1 MSYAEDK
8 ERASLTKEQRISELE
23 ARVAHYSKQAD
34 ANAQALD
41 ALAEVQRELADG
53 LDRVSRDGNKRSLT
67 LEEED
72 KALRIGRPYTPH
84 GDVLTGLQRDASDET
99 FYDAVMGLE
108 VRLRA
113 MSKSL
118 ASVLV
123 RCDDLVM
130 QGRIRALMVELD
142 GILIDWPAAC

>member
-41 ALAEVQRELADG
+41 ALAGVQRELADG

-84 GDVLTGLQRDASDET
+84 GDVLTGLQRDASDST

-108 VRLRA
+108 ARL
-113 MSKSL
+113 SEFNHSL
-118 ASVLV
+118 ASVVV
-123 RCDDLVM
+123 RCDDLVL
-130 QGRIRALMVELD
+130 QQRLRALSIEL
-142 GILIDWPAAC
+142 GSILSDWPAAC

>member
-8 ERASLTKEQRISELE
+8 DRASLTKEQRISQLE
-23 ARVAHYSKQAD
+23 ARVDHYSVQSEE
-34 ANAQALD
+34 NARAID
-41 ALAEVQRELADG
+41 ALSNMLHNSEGE
-53 LDRVSRDGNKRSLT
+53 
-67 LEEED
+67 
-72 KALRIGRPYTPH
+72 ALGRKYAPH